1 MIPSYPSIYAI
12 GHRALEGFLDDDV
25 VVQEKVDGSQFS
37 FGLLF
42 EPDLVAPQNSRGEN
56 AYHNILRA
64 RSKGAELNIE
74 APDKMFAAGVA
85 AVKAVEKVLHPG
97 WVYRGEFLAKPH
109 HNAIAYDRVPRNH
122 VALFD
127 VTTGPETY
135 LDSFAVAEEAARL
148 GFDVVPTLFLGRV
161 GSPEMFRDLL
171 EVVSFLGG
179 SKVEGVVV
187 KNYLRFGRDKKALMG
202 KFVSEK
208 YKEVHAQV
216 WKENNPKQGDVL
228 ERLASKYTTA
238 ARWEKALQHLRDDG
252 KIEDSPRD
260 IGLLIREVW
269 PDVERECRDDIA
281 DELYAWAAG
290 HLRRMSTRGL
300 AEWYKQ
306 RLMERQFEKETV

>member
-12 GHRALEGFLDDDV
+12 GHRALEGFLDDPV

-37 FGLLF
+37 FAMYN
-42 EPDLVAPQNSRGEN
+42 DDV
-56 AYHNILRA
+56 LRV
-64 RSKGAELNIE
+64 RSKGAELNLA

-85 AVKAVEKVLHPG
+85 AVKAVEGDLQLN
-97 WVYRGEFLAKPH
+97 WVYRGEYLAKPH
-109 HNAIAYDRVPRNH
+109 HNAIAYDRVPLNH

-127 VTTGPETY
+127 VQCGVETY
-135 LDSFAVAEEAARL
+135 LDPPDVAREAKRL
-148 GFDVVPTLFLGRV
+148 GFDAVPTLFLGRV
-161 GSPEMFRDLL
+161 ESPEMFRAML
-171 EVVSFLGG
+171 ETASFLGG

-187 KNYLRFGRDKKALMG
+187 KNYIRFGRDKKALMG

-208 YKEVHAQV
+208 YKEVHAQL

-228 ERLASKYTTA
+228 ERLAAKYTTA

-269 PDVERECRDDIA
+269 PDVEKECREDIA
-281 DELYAWAAG
+281 DELYAWAAD

-300 AEWYKQ
+300 PDWYKQ
-306 RLMERQFEKETV
+306 RLLERQFEKEQGG